1 MPTLLNNTRPSTS
14 TVLASTTSS
23 NMDDALVMASTSS
36 SINNTKDALGDSSP
50 PGAQADDNDVEI
62 VGSPL
67 VIEERP
73 QEKRKSN
80 DGGDGQQGGKQKHKS
95 NDGGDV
101 QQGKQKKKKHTATSK
116 SHQKR
121 PAISDADLE
130 KQVNRARHCSL
141 QNVVDLSLQDTQAPD
156 SDGDDEAIKD
166 VTTYF
171 TMPISC
177 SKQSLWWEGFDLFV
191 PTKHPGLY
199 KEYVMC
205 KKCPTPAKSTDAG
218 IVKVGVNQST
228 SNLRSHTRHHHPE
241 EYETISTRVNK
252 FTKRSSEQEVLPT
265 SIKNMPGFSAK
276 LKVKDARLLYRTAAA
291 TLAIEEG
298 IPFRIFAQP
307 SFRRLFT
314 PLNSESDRI
323 VNLNRQE
330 VRDSVFEMGGFAIE
344 ATKREI
350 RNHQIAWTSDHWT
363 GADKGTYTTVT
374 AHWINNATWRLH
386 SACLDFKVFEG
397 STTGERI
404 YEDIVA
410 VLQKYQGES
419 EDTIVFDTIGITD
432 TTGNM
437 GKLGRYLRENGKEHG
452 YCTDHNLHLVAKLA
466 FEREIVRVLM
476 CFHLL

>member
-1 MPTLLNNTRPSTS
+1 
-14 TVLASTTSS
+14 
-23 NMDDALVMASTSS
+23 MDDALVMASTSS

-228 SNLRSHTRHHHPE
+228 SNL
-241 EYETISTRVNK
+241 
-252 FTKRSSEQEVLPT
+252 
-265 SIKNMPGFSAK
+265 
-276 LKVKDARLLYRTAAA
+276 
-291 TLAIEEG
+291 
-298 IPFRIFAQP
+298 
-307 SFRRLFT
+307 
-314 PLNSESDRI
+314 
-323 VNLNRQE
+323 
-330 VRDSVFEMGGFAIE
+330 
-344 ATKREI
+344 
-350 RNHQIAWTSDHWT
+350 
-363 GADKGTYTTVT
+363 
-374 AHWINNATWRLH
+374 
-386 SACLDFKVFEG
+386 
-397 STTGERI
+397 
-404 YEDIVA
+404 
-410 VLQKYQGES
+410 
-419 EDTIVFDTIGITD
+419 
-432 TTGNM
+432 
-437 GKLGRYLRENGKEHG
+437 
-452 YCTDHNLHLVAKLA
+452 
-466 FEREIVRVLM
+466 
-476 CFHLL
+476 

>member
-101 QQGKQKKKKHTATSK
+101 QQGKQKKKKHTATSR

-177 SKQSLWWEGFDLFV
+177 SKQSLWWEGFDMVALLVLCLCGIYF
-191 PTKHPGLY
+191 
-199 KEYVMC
+199 
-205 KKCPTPAKSTDAG
+205 KK
-218 IVKVGVNQST
+218 
-228 SNLRSHTRHHHPE
+228 
-241 EYETISTRVNK
+241 
-252 FTKRSSEQEVLPT
+252 
-265 SIKNMPGFSAK
+265 
-276 LKVKDARLLYRTAAA
+276 
-291 TLAIEEG
+291 
-298 IPFRIFAQP
+298 
-307 SFRRLFT
+307 
-314 PLNSESDRI
+314 
-323 VNLNRQE
+323 
-330 VRDSVFEMGGFAIE
+330 
-344 ATKREI
+344 
-350 RNHQIAWTSDHWT
+350 
-363 GADKGTYTTVT
+363 
-374 AHWINNATWRLH
+374 
-386 SACLDFKVFEG
+386 
-397 STTGERI
+397 
-404 YEDIVA
+404 
-410 VLQKYQGES
+410 
-419 EDTIVFDTIGITD
+419 
-432 TTGNM
+432 
-437 GKLGRYLRENGKEHG
+437 
-452 YCTDHNLHLVAKLA
+452 
-466 FEREIVRVLM
+466 
-476 CFHLL
+476 